1 MNSIESQRNLHQ
13 TTVSAGNDLADTLE
27 LLLLD
32 LTEGYNTQPM
42 YRTRTNLVQDGP
54 TFLQQMVQDG
64 MAAIHRYRVRTG
76 TQRVR
81 PAAAVVRD

>member
-1 MNSIESQRNLHQ
+1 MNSIESQRNLQ
-13 TTVSAGNDLADTLE
+13 STAAGNDLADTLE

-32 LTEGYNTQPM
+32 LTEGYNTQPT

>member
-1 MNSIESQRNLHQ
+1 MNSIESQRNLQ
-13 TTVSAGNDLADTLE
+13 STAAGNDLADTLE

>member
-1 MNSIESQRNLHQ
+1 MNSIESQRNLQ
-13 TTVSAGNDLADTLE
+13 STAAGNDLADTLE

-81 PAAAVVRD
+81 PATAVVRD

>member
-1 MNSIESQRNLHQ
+1 MNSIESQRNLQ
-13 TTVSAGNDLADTLE
+13 STAAGNDLADTLE

-32 LTEGYNTQPM
+32 LTEGYNTQPL

>member
-1 MNSIESQRNLHQ
+1 MNSIESQRNLQ
-13 TTVSAGNDLADTLE
+13 STAGNDLADTLE

-76 TQRVR
+76 TPRVR

>member
-1 MNSIESQRNLHQ
+1 MNSIESQRNLHY
-13 TTVSAGNDLADTLE
+13 TKYIMNNIAAANELADTLE

-32 LTEGYNTQPM
+32 LTEGWDKRYAYPGWIQEG
-42 YRTRTNLVQDGP
+42 LE
-54 TFLQQMVQDG
+54 
-64 MAAIHRYRVRTG
+64 AIHRYRVRTG